1 LGGSIAQAYLQTFSK
16 LLNEGRKI
24 YKYFIKTVFILSILS
39 VFILGILFMLA
50 PTLFEILFDP
60 QWELAGKIAS
70 FLALALIPRFIVAP
84 VSASMIA
91 LESMRMLTFWQVL
104 YTITTA
110 SFFYVFNHLSL
121 LEVVSFYYLHEFAL
135 YTIYFIFIRKAVKK
149 HHQSKI

>member
-1 LGGSIAQAYLQTFSK
+1 
-16 LLNEGRKI
+16 
-24 YKYFIKTVFILSILS
+24 
-39 VFILGILFMLA
+39 MLA
-50 PTLFEILFDP
+50 PALFEILFDP

-70 FLALALIPRFIVAP
+70 FLALAMIPRFIVAP

-149 HHQSKI
+149 HHQSKN